1 VLPKELRREA
11 LRESHDTPQAGHLGI
26 EKTYQRI
33 AVRYFWPNLFRDVT
47 KYIKTCDI
55 CQRTKVEQASPAGL
69 MGRRI
74 ADGPWT
80 IIAADVIGPLP
91 RSKAGFQYILV
102 IQDLFTKWVEC
113 RALRSAT
120 AVKIRET
127 LDDLVIS
134 RWGTPKFILTDNG
147 TEFVNRIIKSFA
159 EENQITHT
167 TVPPYHPQANPVER
181 VNRILKTM
189 IISFIEKDHREWDK
203 YLSEFRF
210 AYNTAFHSSLGT
222 SPAFL
227 NLGRELKPVQL
238 LRLPNQEV
246 TEIEARDTAEW
257 SERMKKL
264 QVLREWVI
272 ENLDKAYQSQASR
285 YNLRRRNRTFRVGE
299 LVLRRQHILSSAA
312 QNVAAK
318 LAHKFQGPFKVGRKI
333 SPVIYELTRLDGSAA
348 GKIHV
353 QDLKPYHSPITAP

>member
-1 VLPKELRREA
+1 
-11 LRESHDTPQAGHLGI
+11 
-26 EKTYQRI
+26 
-33 AVRYFWPNLFRDVT
+33 
-47 KYIKTCDI
+47 
-55 CQRTKVEQASPAGL
+55 

-80 IIAADVIGPLP
+80 VIAADIIGPLP

-102 IQDLFTKWVEC
+102 IQDLFTKWIEC
-113 RALRSAT
+113 KALRSAT
-120 AVKIRET
+120 GIKICEA
-127 LDDLVIS
+127 LEDLVVS
-134 RWGTPKFILTDNG
+134 RWGVPQFILTDNG
-147 TEFVNRIIKSFA
+147 TEFVNKTIQSFA
-159 EENQITHT
+159 EEHKITHT

-189 IISFIEKDHREWDK
+189 IISFIEKDHREWDR

-238 LRLPNQEV
+238 LSRNQEA
-246 TEIEARDTAEW
+246 TEVETGDTAEW
-257 SERMKKL
+257 SERIKKL
-264 QVLREWVI
+264 QSLREWVI
-272 ENLDKAYQSQASR
+272 ENLDKAYQRQSSR
-285 YNLRRRNRTFRVGE
+285 YNLRRRNRTFRVGD
-299 LVLRRQHILSSAA
+299 LVLRRQHVLSSAA

-318 LAHKFQGPFKVGRKI
+318 LAHKFQGPFRVGRVI

-348 GKIHV
+348 GKVHV
-353 QDLKPYHSPITAP
+353 QDLKPYHSALNAP